1 MTLDVTFTSTPSYMG
16 HTVGDDDGTSRTPH
30 ISLPALPALPC
41 PIVPRPVL
49 SVFLEFNVEEIMYK
63 LLSLSSEP

>member
-1 MTLDVTFTSTPSYMG
+1 MG
-16 HTVGDDDGTSRTPH
+16 DNVGDDDGTSGTPH
-30 ISLPALPALPC
+30 ISLPALPALRALPC

-49 SVFLEFNVEEIMYK
+49 SLLEFNVEEIMYK